1 MPNSDCLF
9 CKIVVGSIPS
19 YKIYENEGV
28 YAFLDIH
35 PQSLGHT
42 LIVPK
47 KHSKN
52 ILDIDTEN
60 LAAVNQV
67 AQKLATA
74 YQTIL
79 GADGFVLK
87 SHHNKIAGQ
96 EVNHFHLHLIPKYQ
110 NNSKNKGSQNK
121 ESLEQLTQTITSQL
135 S

>member
-9 CKIVVGSIPS
+9 CKIIVGSIPS
-19 YKIYENEGV
+19 YKIYEDKKV

-52 ILDIDTEN
+52 ILDIDAEN

-87 SHHNKIAGQ
+87 SHHNSVAGQ

-110 NNSKNKGSQNK
+110 NNSKNRGSQNK
-121 ESLEQLTQTITSQL
+121 EILEQLAQTITSQL